1 MKKLVLTGILTL
13 SFILTACGNT
23 TESDNLQA
31 NVERDVSISIEQEV
45 KAVNMT
51 TEATPVSEISSIVEE
66 IESSETIETE
76 VVESTEVSTTIE
88 ETTVATTPEPEE
100 ERLYDD
106 SYYDENGNF
115 NPYTDEVA
123 APYEGSSSNSVTIP
137 DTSNVEYALPYIVNG
152 IDIRNGDND
161 GDGISDNHQNTWYNG
176 VTWTSSSGI
185 VLRVADGFEINPG
198 NMSPYSV
205 FTDGTENFKPDSD
218 YMLAVDEFTGRS
230 YSANISPNNL
240 PDVIPV
246 STKQTS
252 INSNYPSFV
261 AYKQAF
267 DPLWQEQNGSSMSR
281 LQPYDA
287 NQDGVMDGIG
297 LLDMLATSNYM
308 WTLDYDAGS
317 GNWILTLKSN
327 YTELIWD
334 SILNSLR
341 LISPD
346 ANQVY
351 TEIYNA
357 CYTSGNLLNQHDV
370 WCQFGNT
377 YVMNITEKNSGKVLF
392 LIQ

>member
-51 TEATPVSEISSIVEE
+51 TEATPVSENSSIVEE
-66 IESSETIETE
+66 IESSEVIETE
-76 VVESTEVSTTIE
+76 VVEPTETTIE
-88 ETTVATTPEPEE
+88 ESTVATTPEPEE

-161 GDGISDNHQNTWYNG
+161 GDGISDNHQNTWYEG
-176 VTWTSSSGI
+176 RTWTSSAGY
-185 VLRVADGFEINPG
+185 VLRVADGFEIYPG
-198 NMSPYSV
+198 NMNVYSV
-205 FTDGTENFKPDSD
+205 FIDGTEDLRPGSD
-218 YMLAVDEFTGRS
+218 FMLAYNEFTGRA
-230 YSANISPNNL
+230 YKTQISAADLPN
-240 PDVIPV
+240 VVPV
-246 STKQTS
+246 STKQTT
-252 INSNYPSFV
+252 INESYPSFV
-261 AYKQAF
+261 AYKKAF
-267 DPLWQEQNGSSMSR
+267 DPLWQKQNGANLAQ

-287 NQDGVMDGIG
+287 NQDGIIDGIG
-297 LLDMLATSNYM
+297 LLSLLDGSGYM
-308 WTLDYDAGS
+308 WQMDYKADKGY
-317 GNWILTLKSN
+317 WVLTIKSN

-334 SILNSLR
+334 SIHNS
-341 LISPD
+341 ISMITPD
-346 ANQVY
+346 ADAVFDA
-351 TEIYNA
+351 IYQDYYELYFAEENVF
-357 CYTSGNLLNQHDV
+357 YPI
-370 WCQFGNT
+370 GNT
-377 YVMNITEKNSGKVLF
+377 QVMVTGQNNTIYYCIK
-392 LIQ
+392 

>member
-51 TEATPVSEISSIVEE
+51 TEATPVSENSSIVEE
-66 IESSETIETE
+66 IESSEVIETE
-76 VVESTEVSTTIE
+76 VVEPTETTIE
-88 ETTVATTPEPEE
+88 ESTVATTPEPEE
-100 ERLYDD
+100 DRLYDD

-137 DTSNVEYALPYIVNG
+137 DTSNVEYTLPYIVNG

-161 GDGISDNHQNTWYNG
+161 GDGISDNHQNTWWNG
-176 VTWTSSSGI
+176 VTWTSSNGI
-185 VLRVADGFEINPG
+185 VLRVADGFELNPG
-198 NMSPYSV
+198 HMNVYSV
-205 FTDGTENFKPDSD
+205 FIDGTEDLRPGSD
-218 YMLAVDEFTGRS
+218 FMLAYDEFTGRG
-230 YSANISPNNL
+230 YKTQISTSNL
-240 PDVIPV
+240 PDVVPV

-252 INSNYPSFV
+252 INPNYSSFV
-261 AYKQAF
+261 AYKEAF
-267 DPLWQEQNGSSMSR
+267 DPLWQKQNGSSMAS
-281 LQPYDA
+281 LQPYNKNVDGTA
-287 NQDGVMDGIG
+287 NGIG
-297 LLDMLATSNYM
+297 LLSMLGGSGYM
-308 WTLDYDAGS
+308 WTMDYDAGS
-317 GNWILTLKSN
+317 GIWILTISSN

-334 SILNSLR
+334 SIHNSIR
-341 LISPD
+341 MITPD
-346 ANQVY
+346 ADQVY

-357 CYTSGNLLNQHDV
+357 CYTSGTAFDQENV
-370 WCQFGNT
+370 WIQFGST
-377 YVMNITEKNSGKVLF
+377 YVMCIAEKNSGKVLF